1 MYNLILL
8 NHFYGYPD
16 LIDKTSNDIRY
27 AQLLRLLDR
36 FNSENTIFFSSND
49 WRNDKRLGS
58 IRKIALAE
66 EFIWVDY
73 TDEETIENILNTY
86 EKLNDSIH
94 KKISPHNTNVIIG
107 GTNTAGCLLRN
118 TNVAAINWINLG
130 FDVQICLS
138 MCADYQLDGINSVE
152 KNNMAMG
159 ILYNFVKDNNAIN
172 KVDVYYDVTDLRRY
186 E

>member
-86 EKLNDSIH
+86 EKLDDSIH
-94 KKISPHNTNVIIG
+94 KKISPHNTN
-107 GTNTAGCLLRN
+107 ALMRWRLQC
-118 TNVAAINWINLG
+118 
-130 FDVQICLS
+130 
-138 MCADYQLDGINSVE
+138 
-152 KNNMAMG
+152 
-159 ILYNFVKDNNAIN
+159 
-172 KVDVYYDVTDLRRY
+172 
-186 E
+186 